1 MNTPNSPK
9 ELMEL
14 NDKNNRPMVDR
25 CIDALKELDP
35 TVADMLEVAQQN
47 VEAMYEYHK
56 MIRDEA
62 RANES
67 DEAEDWERDV
77 YHLLNALEAL
87 KLVRR

>member
-1 MNTPNSPK
+1 
-9 ELMEL
+9 MEL
-14 NDKNNRPMVDR
+14 NDKNNRSMVDR

-47 VEAMYEYHK
+47 VEAMLEYHK
-56 MIRDEA
+56 HVRNEA
-62 RANES
+62 RADGAE
-67 DEAEDWERDV
+67 EAEDWDRDV